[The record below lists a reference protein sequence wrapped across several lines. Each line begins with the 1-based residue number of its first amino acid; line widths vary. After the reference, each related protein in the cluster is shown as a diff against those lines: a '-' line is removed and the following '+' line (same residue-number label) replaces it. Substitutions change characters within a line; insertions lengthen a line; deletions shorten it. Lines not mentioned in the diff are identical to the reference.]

1 MNPLQLGPRGA
12 ALALAG
18 VGALACGALALL
30 PGEAG
35 PVAARAGLLTLGLGV
50 AALLVR
56 RRVGEAPPP
65 RLRVLAR
72 ATLAR
77 DASAVLVEL
86 DGRPM
91 LLGVGRDGVRLL
103 AETGWMGPEVDP

>member
-1 MNPLQLGPRGA
+1 VIPLQLGRPARSLLLAGLGA
-12 ALALAG
+12 AGCVGLAF
-18 VGALACGALALL
+18 L
-30 PGEAG
+30 PGQSG
-35 PVAARAGLLTLGLGV
+35 TVAARAGLVMLGLAMAV
-50 AALLVR
+50 VLLR
-56 RRVGEAPPP
+56 RRADEAAPP

-72 ATLAR
+72 VTLAR

-103 AETGWMGPEVDP
+103 AEQGWMGPEVEP

>member
-1 MNPLQLGPRGA
+1 MNQ
-12 ALALAG
+12 LALWPRALP
-18 VGALACGALALL
+18 VALLVAGALGCGVLALL

-35 PVAARAGLLTLGLGV
+35 PIAARAGLVALGLGAV
-50 AALLVR
+50 FVLAR
-56 RRVGEAPPP
+56 RRSGEAPQP

-72 ATLAR
+72 AALAR
-77 DASAVLVEL
+77 DATAVLVEL

-103 AETGWMGPEVDP
+103 AESGWMGPEPEP